1 MKLIFLLSLLVSNA
15 WAKPLVLISY
25 FDPFN
30 HASFNNSQ
38 VVAQALMTRLNS
50 ENSSV
55 EVKLCSLNTIYDK
68 AFAQTEDCL
77 KALTERPVLVIALG
91 ESTCELKIETM
102 MRNNDKSHGPD
113 NAGNERRNTRIV
125 QEGPDVLGMRYPLP
139 EMYCALSSIER
150 KQVDV
155 SNNAGGFVCNNT
167 GYQMSYH
174 YADIQ
179 YGFIHVPA
187 NNCSNLKIKTDLAVG
202 FLEKMIIQ
210 GVRYLSSETP
220 DPELPHSSNEIRLA
234 TRREE
239 VKNLRKL
246 YENKDACLKEYL
258 NRAKSEN
265 ERGFFSGLM
274 N

>member
-1 MKLIFLLSLLVSNA
+1 MKFIFLLSFIASIA

-30 HASFNNSQ
+30 HAAFNNSQ
-38 VVAQALMTRLNS
+38 VVAQTLMSRLNS

-68 AFAQTEDCL
+68 AFAQTEDCI
-77 KALTERPVLVIALG
+77 KALTERPVLIIALG

-102 MRNNDKSHGPD
+102 MRNTDKSHAPD

-139 EMYCALSSIER
+139 EMYCALSPAER
-150 KQVDV
+150 KQINV

-174 YADIQ
+174 YGDIQ

-187 NNCSNLKIKTDLAVG
+187 NNCSRLKAKTDLAISS
-202 FLEKMIIQ
+202 LEKMIIQ
-210 GVRYLSSETP
+210 GVNYLSS
-220 DPELPHSSNEIRLA
+220 DNGDQNLPHSSNEIRLA
-234 TRREE
+234 TKKEE
-239 VKNLRKL
+239 LKNLRNL
-246 YENKDACLKEYL
+246 YENKDTCLKEYL

-265 ERGFFSGLM
+265 DRGIFSGLM

>member
-1 MKLIFLLSLLVSNA
+1 MKLIFLLSIFLTNA

-30 HASFNNSQ
+30 HAAFNNSQ
-38 VVAQALMTRLNS
+38 VVAQALMTRLNA

-68 AFAQTEDCL
+68 GFAQTEDCL

-91 ESTCELKIETM
+91 ESTCQLKIETM

-125 QEGPDVLGMRYPLP
+125 PEGPEVLGMRYPLP
-139 EMYCALSSIER
+139 EMYCALSPAER
-150 KQVDV
+150 RQVDG

-187 NNCSNLKIKTDLAVG
+187 NSCANLKTKTDLAISS
-202 FLEKMIIQ
+202 LEKMIIQ
-210 GVRYLSSETP
+210 GVKYLSS
-220 DPELPHSSNEIRLA
+220 DNGDQDLPHSSNEIRLA
-234 TRREE
+234 TKKDQ